1 MREKK
6 IAEHQEVEEGL
17 RLASSPVEKRP
28 SWGQLYSVR
37 YFMPVTLSSVI
48 RRGLTNASKSLEKS
62 LVALASGKRLN
73 SAVIDP
79 AGIVI
84 SKGLAVTVT
93 LSDQAR
99 RNVLDA
105 VSASSIA
112 DGAASQLS
120 DIGGRMAEL
129 ATQAANG
136 TLSDEQRGVIN
147 QEFQVLSQEAQ
158 RIVETTEFNGVKL
171 LKGESIAVQAGTDSS
186 SGGTIMMPGV
196 EGKAIT
202 SAMAGLSVA
211 TQDGARAAL
220 DSVRSIMGSIS
231 FERGVQ
237 GASQRR
243 LESAAAS
250 LFDKSLATEA
260 ARSRIED
267 TDVAEESANIAA
279 SGTRRKVAAAL
290 QKKYQMEGVESLLI
304 RKATRKG

>member
-1 MREKK
+1 
-6 IAEHQEVEEGL
+6 
-17 RLASSPVEKRP
+17 
-28 SWGQLYSVR
+28 
-37 YFMPVTLSSVI
+37 MPVTLSSVI